1 MSDNKLKELIDNFD
15 ENVILDL
22 GGQSRDRDVDRG
34 RDTDR

>member
-15 ENVILDL
+15 ENVVLDL
-22 GGQSRDRDVDRG
+22 GGHGRDRDVDRG